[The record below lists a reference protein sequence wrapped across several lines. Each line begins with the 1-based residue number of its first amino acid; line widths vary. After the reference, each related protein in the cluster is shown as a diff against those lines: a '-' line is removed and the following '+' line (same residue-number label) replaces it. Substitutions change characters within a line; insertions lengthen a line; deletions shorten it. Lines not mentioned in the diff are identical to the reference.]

1 MNWKRIKIH
10 PKINR
15 HPPIGVMGP
24 NQLRLKSICD
34 WNDNNKI
41 LKEKSSVP
49 IIKKNEISFLP
60 STDKTDN
67 INSARPWNII
77 YLRLKSMDSDAVSGS
92 IFLKLW
98 LFNAPKMIDNKANVA
113 PNNFAIF
120 TCQNYIKR
128 I

>member
-1 MNWKRIKIH
+1 MNCKRIKIH
-10 PKINR
+10 PKIKR

-24 NQLRLKSICD
+24 NQLRLRLICD
-34 WNDNNKI
+34 WNDSNEI

-49 IIKKNEISFLP
+49 VIKKNEISFLP
-60 STDKTDN
+60 STDNTDN

-77 YLRLKSMDSDAVSGS
+77 YLRLKSMDSNAVSGS

-120 TCQNYIKR
+120 TCQNYIKHL
-128 I
+128 

>member
-49 IIKKNEISFLP
+49 VIKKNEISFLLP
-60 STDKTDN
+60 TDNTDN

-77 YLRLKSMDSDAVSGS
+77 YLRLISMDSDAVSGS

-98 LFNAPKMIDNKANVA
+98 LFSAPKMTDNKANVA

>member
-1 MNWKRIKIH
+1 
-10 PKINR
+10 
-15 HPPIGVMGP
+15 MGP

-34 WNDNNKI
+34 WNDNNEI

-49 IIKKNEISFLP
+49 VIKKIEISFLP
-60 STDKTDN
+60 STDNTDN

-113 PNNFAIF
+113 PNNFTIF